1 MAPLQTD
8 LSKRP
13 ETDNLLRILGGQM
26 AYTIRITSHG
36 QTVTAEKEDN
46 LADKLQQAGVP
57 LNLYCNKRGLCGKCF
72 VEIVSGPRHDL
83 GEREKFW
90 LKEKGLSADHRLSCQ
105 YEVEGDLV
113 ISVPVS
119 STHENVPILP
129 SIPRSV
135 VVPDPAV
142 KKYYL
147 ELSKADIASP
157 DSLLEG
163 ILLGLGAESLK
174 ISLETLKEM
183 GPMLGEAGEK
193 VTVAVHQEE
202 EIIAVEPGNTLGHN
216 FGLAVDV
223 GTTTLVMELV
233 EVESGKTLDLEVALN
248 SQSRRG
254 ADIISRLTYA
264 LSETKK
270 AAELR
275 ELVLETLNQM
285 CRRLLV
291 RNRISPGSVYEAVLS
306 GNTAMSHL
314 LLGVPVDSLAKAPYH
329 AVFSRLP
336 GLKAR
341 EVGLAIHPH
350 GKVYFAPN
358 IKSFVGGDISSG
370 LLAARLAE
378 RPGNFL
384 FLDLGTNGEVVLKA
398 GEELIAT
405 STAAGPAFE
414 GMNISCGMPA
424 LAGAI
429 YKAEDSG
436 PIRVATVGNSAPRG
450 VCGTGLIDL
459 IAVFLAR
466 GEILPGGAIR
476 NPEKRLA
483 VAPGIV
489 LTQDDVRQMQL
500 ACAAVKSGIRLM
512 LKTKGLTI
520 DGLDGVF
527 IAGAFGNYLN
537 IRNSMALGLLPRMD
551 EKRVVF
557 IGNSSL
563 AGARLLLVAK
573 EERKEIESLVQG
585 IRYLSLASDPEFQ
598 DYFIRALEFA
608 GWP

>member
-1 MAPLQTD
+1 MAF
-8 LSKRP
+8 
-13 ETDNLLRILGGQM
+13 
-26 AYTIRITSHG
+26 TIKISSHG
-36 QTVTAEKEDN
+36 QTVAAERKDN
-46 LADKLQQAGVP
+46 LADRLQQAGIP
-57 LNLYCNKRGLCGKCF
+57 LNLYCNRRGLCGKCF
-72 VEIVSGPRHDL
+72 VEIVSGPRRGP

-90 LKEKGLSADHRLSCQ
+90 LKQKGLSAGHRLSCQ
-105 YEVEGDLV
+105 YEVEGDVV
-113 ISVPVS
+113 INIPVS

-135 VVPDPAV
+135 VVPSPAV
-142 KKYYL
+142 KKYCL
-147 ELSKADIASP
+147 ELSQADIPSP
-157 DSLLEG
+157 DSLFEG
-163 ILLGLGAESLK
+163 ILLGLEAESLR
-174 ISLETLKEM
+174 IPMETLKEL
-183 GPMLGEAGEK
+183 GPVLRESGGQ
-193 VTVAVHQEE
+193 VTVVVHREA
-202 EIIAVEPGNTLGHN
+202 EIIAVEPGNTLGQN

-233 EVESGKTLDLEVALN
+233 DVESGRTLGLEAALN

-270 AAELR
+270 PAELR

-285 CRRLLV
+285 SRRLLG
-291 RNRISPGSVYEAVLS
+291 RSRISPGSVYEVVLS

-314 LLGVPVDSLAKAPYH
+314 LLGVPVDSLAKAPYY
-329 AVFSRLP
+329 AVFSRVPCLN
-336 GLKAR
+336 AR

-350 GKVYFAPN
+350 GKAYFAPN

-370 LLAARLAE
+370 LLAVKLAA

-436 PIRVATVGNSAPRG
+436 SVQVATIGSGAPQG

-466 GEILPGGAIR
+466 GEIVPGGAIQ

-489 LTQDDVRQMQL
+489 LTQEDVRQMQL
-500 ACAAVKSGIRLM
+500 ACAAIKSGIQLM
-512 LKTKGLTI
+512 LKAKGLSVEK
-520 DGLDGVF
+520 LDGIF
-527 IAGAFGNYLN
+527 IAGAFGSYLN
-537 IRNSMALGLLPRMD
+537 IRNSMALGLLPRM
-551 EKRVVF
+551 EERRIAF

-563 AGARLLLVAK
+563 AGARLLLVAQ
-573 EERKEIESLVQG
+573 EEREEVESLVRR
-585 IRYLSLASDPEFQ
+585 IRYLSLASDREFQ

>member
-1 MAPLQTD
+1 
-8 LSKRP
+8 
-13 ETDNLLRILGGQM
+13 M
-26 AYTIRITSHG
+26 AYKIRVTSHG
-36 QTVTAEKEDN
+36 QTVAAEKKDN

-57 LNLYCNKRGLCGKCF
+57 INLYCNKRGLCGKCF
-72 VEIVSGPRHDL
+72 VEIVSGPHPEL
-83 GEREKFW
+83 GEREKLW
-90 LKEKGLSADHRLSCQ
+90 LKQKGLSADHRLSCQ

-113 ISVPVS
+113 VNVPVS

-142 KKYYL
+142 KKYGL
-147 ELSKADIASP
+147 ELSKAEIPFP

-163 ILLGLGAESLK
+163 IFLGLGAKSLR
-174 ISLETLKEM
+174 ISTETLKELEP
-183 GPMLGEAGEK
+183 GLRESGGR
-193 VTVAVHQEE
+193 VTVAVHQEA
-202 EIIAVEPGNTLGHN
+202 EIIAVEPGDTIGQN

-233 EVESGKTLDLEVALN
+233 DVESGRTLDMEAALN

-264 LSETKK
+264 LSETRR

-285 CRRLLV
+285 SRRLLI
-291 RNRISPGSVYEAVLS
+291 RNRISPLSVYEAVLS

-314 LLGVPVDSLAKAPYH
+314 LLGVPVDSLAKAPYF
-329 AVFSRLP
+329 AVFSRVPCLNS
-336 GLKAR
+336 R
-341 EVGLAIHPH
+341 EVGLAIHPQ

-370 LLAARLAE
+370 LLAVRLAA

-398 GEELIAT
+398 GEDIIAT

-414 GMNISCGMPA
+414 GMSISCGMPA

-429 YKAEDSG
+429 YKAEDG
-436 PIRVATVGNSAPRG
+436 RPLRVATIGSSAPQG
-450 VCGTGLIDL
+450 ICGTGLIDL
-459 IAVFLAR
+459 IAIYLGR
-466 GEILPGGAIR
+466 GEIVSSGAIQ
-476 NPEKRLA
+476 NLEKRLA

-500 ACAAVKSGIRLM
+500 ACAAIKSGIQLM
-512 LKTKGLTI
+512 LKTKGLSI
-520 DGLDGVF
+520 EKLDGIY
-527 IAGAFGNYLN
+527 IAGAFGSYLN
-537 IRNSMALGLLPRMD
+537 IRNSMALGLLPRM
-551 EKRVVF
+551 EEQRIVF
-557 IGNSSL
+557 VGNSSL
-563 AGARLLLVAK
+563 AGARLLLLARQER
-573 EERKEIESLVQG
+573 EEVESLVQR
-585 IRYLSLASDPEFQ
+585 IRYLSLASDREFQ
-598 DYFIRALEFA
+598 DHFIRALEFA
-608 GWP
+608 SWP

>member
-1 MAPLQTD
+1 
-8 LSKRP
+8 
-13 ETDNLLRILGGQM
+13 M
-26 AYTIRITSHG
+26 AYTISVKSHG
-36 QTVTAEKEDN
+36 QTVAAEKKEI

-72 VEIVSGPRHDL
+72 VEIVSGPL
-83 GEREKFW
+83 PQPGEKEEFW
-90 LKEKGLSADHRLSCQ
+90 LKQKNLSADHRLSCQ
-105 YEVEGDLV
+105 YEIDGDLV
-113 ISVPVS
+113 INVPVS

-142 KKYYL
+142 RKYYL
-147 ELSKADIASP
+147 ELAEADISSP
-157 DSLLEG
+157 DSLFEG
-163 ILLGLGAESLK
+163 ILTGLGAESLK
-174 ISLETLKEM
+174 IPVETLKE
-183 GPMLGEAGEK
+183 LGRTLKESGKK
-193 VTVAVHQEE
+193 VTVVVHRES
-202 EIIAVEPGNTLGHN
+202 EIIAVEPGNTLGQN

-233 EVESGKTLDLEVALN
+233 DVESGRTLDMEAALN

-254 ADIISRLTYA
+254 ADVISRLTYA
-264 LSETKK
+264 LAEPKNAS
-270 AAELR
+270 ELR

-285 CRRLLV
+285 ARRLLV
-291 RNRISPGSVYEAVLS
+291 RNRISPGFVYEAVVS

-314 LLGVPVDSLAKAPYH
+314 LLGVPVDSLARAPYH
-329 AVFSRLP
+329 AVFSRLS

-350 GKVYFAPN
+350 GKTYFAPN

-370 LLAARLAE
+370 LLAVRLAS
-378 RPGNFL
+378 RSGNYL
-384 FLDLGTNGEVVLKA
+384 FLDLGTNGEIVLKA

-424 LAGAI
+424 LPGAI

-436 PIRVATVGNSAPRG
+436 SIQASTIGNSPPLG

-459 IAVFLAR
+459 IAIFLAR
-466 GEILPGGAIR
+466 GEIAAGGTIQ
-476 NPEKRLA
+476 NPSKRLP
-483 VAPGIV
+483 VAAGLV

-500 ACAAVKSGIRLM
+500 ACAAIKSGIRLM
-512 LKTKGLTI
+512 LKAKGLSV
-520 DGLDGVF
+520 DELDGVF
-527 IAGAFGNYLN
+527 IAGAFGSYLN
-537 IRNSMALGLLPRMD
+537 IRNSMTLGLLPLME
-551 EKRVVF
+551 EKRVMF
-557 IGNSSL
+557 IGNASL

-573 EERKEIESLVQG
+573 KEREEIESLVQR
-585 IRYLSLASDPEFQ
+585 IRYMSLASDRDFQ

-608 GWP
+608 AWA